1 VRVEG
6 WREMMVGYW
15 GVYVGRCRERG
26 IIDFSM
32 GGFLSVEVYTPCV
45 VADALLLILYLGTI
59 LFLLTTKRS
68 LGIQLE

>member
-1 VRVEG
+1 MEGDDGRVLG
-6 WREMMVGYW
+6 GLCREMSEEGDH
-15 GVYVGRCRERG
+15 R
-26 IIDFSM
+26 
-32 GGFLSVEVYTPCV
+32 FLDGWFFSVEVYTPCV